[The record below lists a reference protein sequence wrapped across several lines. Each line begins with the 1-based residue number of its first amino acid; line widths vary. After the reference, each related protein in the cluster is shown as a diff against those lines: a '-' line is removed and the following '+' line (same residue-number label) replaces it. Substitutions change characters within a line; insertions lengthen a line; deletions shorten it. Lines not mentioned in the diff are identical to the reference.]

1 MELYRDWLDLC
12 EIEDEEIAVDPS
24 SPCRRNNTSITT
36 PTLNSV
42 LKFNILQ
49 LHNHIESSQGLLQ
62 RFPPIEEP
70 EPSWDHSPEFLHEDR
85 HITWN
90 DSLDVDHNL
99 SHTLEN
105 RQLFSSPGEDE
116 SLTSMSS
123 DDLSF
128 FDESH
133 TLQRSRTFIRS
144 DLKRKP
150 VHYNNRSPLARIS
163 PCNSSTASPKHSYA
177 NLADKSH
184 SDSEHTQEETPCNPS
199 LEKSLY
205 RDITP
210 DGSSLL
216 MEEQLTTSN
225 PTQTSR
231 RLRNRRERIDYKY
244 FNSHGWQSQDDTE
257 TDTEK
262 KKKPRS

>member
-1 MELYRDWLDLC
+1 MELQGLCDL
-12 EIEDEEIAVDPS
+12 EDEEVTIDPS
-24 SPCRRNNTSITT
+24 SPCRRNNTLITT

-42 LKFNILQ
+42 LKFNIQQ
-49 LHNHIESSQGLLQ
+49 LHNHIDSLQGLLQ

-90 DSLDVDHNL
+90 DSLDVDHDL
-99 SHTLEN
+99 SQTLEN
-105 RQLFSSPGEDE
+105 RQLFSSPGKDE

-123 DDLSF
+123 DDCSF

-150 VHYNNRSPLARIS
+150 IHYNYRSHPALIS
-163 PCNSSTASPKHSYA
+163 PCNSPTTSPKHSSV
-177 NLADKSH
+177 NLTGKSH
-184 SDSEHTQEETPCNPS
+184 SDSGNTQEETPSSPS
-199 LEKSLY
+199 LEKSQY

-210 DGSSLL
+210 TDSSLL
-216 MEEQLTTSN
+216 
-225 PTQTSR
+225 R
-231 RLRNRRERIDYKY
+231 KD
-244 FNSHGWQSQDDTE
+244 
-257 TDTEK
+257 
-262 KKKPRS
+262 